1 MQSSNPTNKVDRK
14 ISLKVQSQTKTK
26 RIRELPMS
34 FDALKKTVEALV
46 KDDREPTAEVQLT
59 EQKVA
64 TTTNTKDYSIRYVD
78 PDNEM
83 INVSDD
89 DDLLTA
95 YDIAESDF

>member
-34 FDALKKTVEALV
+34 FEALKKTVEALV
-46 KDDREPTAEVQLT
+46 KDDREPATNEQET
-59 EQKVA
+59 EQKV
-64 TTTNTKDYSIRYVD
+64 NTKDYSIRYVD
-78 PDNEM
+78 PDNET

-89 DDLLTA
+89 DDLLNA
-95 YDIAESDF
+95 YDLAESDF